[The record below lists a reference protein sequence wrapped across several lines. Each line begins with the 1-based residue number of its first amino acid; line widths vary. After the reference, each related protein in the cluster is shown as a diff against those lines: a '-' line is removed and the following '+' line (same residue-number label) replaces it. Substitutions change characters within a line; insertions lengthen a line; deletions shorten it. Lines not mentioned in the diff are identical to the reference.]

1 MLGSTI
7 GVSTKGSTIGVSTKV
22 KGLGVTVDTT
32 LKSSAVCVAMAQK
45 ATRILGII
53 RDRMKCYESSN
64 CSIVTEFII
73 VGLTNTQE
81 QYIFL
86 FLAFL
91 IIYLITLIGNFL
103 IFTLITNDS
112 RLHNPMYFF
121 LANLSFVDLS
131 CASITIPNMLDNFL
145 SDRKSI
151 SFLGCITQLCCFQFF
166 VVVECYLLAA
176 MAYDRYV
183 AICYPLS
190 YALMMDRKTC
200 AKLMFGCWVS
210 GLVNLTV
217 EAVSISTL
225 DFCGP
230 NKIDHFFCDFAPL
243 LKLSCSD
250 TTMNQII
257 FVVVVVLCG
266 MIPFLLIAAS
276 YGFIINAILKI
287 RSTEGR
293 HKTFSTCSS
302 HLLVVTLFYF
312 SGTYSCIRPYYENT
326 EDKEVKV
333 TAMIYTTLTPM
344 LNPLIYSLRNKEVA
358 GALKKLITQKRFSQ
372 EKHTFRS

>member
-1 MLGSTI
+1 MKLDYSND
-7 GVSTKGSTIGVSTKV
+7 
-22 KGLGVTVDTT
+22 GL
-32 LKSSAVCVAMAQK
+32 KIHE
-45 ATRILGII
+45 ILDELDGPL
-53 RDRMKCYESSN
+53 KCYESRN

-103 IFTLITNDS
+103 ILTLITNDS

-121 LANLSFVDLS
+121 LSILSFLDLS
-131 CASITIPNMLDNFL
+131 CASVTIPKMLDNFL

-166 VVVECYLLAA
+166 GVVECYLLAA

-200 AKLMFGCWVS
+200 AKLMIGCWFC
-210 GLVNLTV
+210 GLVNITV
-217 EAVSISTL
+217 DVISISTL

-250 TTMNQII
+250 TTINQII
-257 FVVVVVLCG
+257 FFVVVVLCG
-266 MIPFLLIAAS
+266 VLPFLLIAAS

-333 TAMIYTTLTPM
+333 IAVIYTTLTPM
-344 LNPLIYSLRNKEVA
+344 LNPLIYSLRNKEIA
-358 GALKKLITQKRFSQ
+358 RALKKLIIQKRFSQ

>member
-1 MLGSTI
+1 MGI
-7 GVSTKGSTIGVSTKV
+7 DKGQSGHHHVARAAPMVNEGCLESK
-22 KGLGVTVDTT
+22 KFYGPGNY
-32 LKSSAVCVAMAQK
+32 SS
-45 ATRILGII
+45 
-53 RDRMKCYESSN
+53 
-64 CSIVTEFII
+64 VTEFII
-73 VGLTNTQE
+73 VGLDNAQE

-86 FLAFL
+86 FMAFL

-103 IFTLITNDS
+103 ILTLITNDS

-121 LANLSFVDLS
+121 LANLSFIDLS
-131 CASITIPNMLDNFL
+131 CASITIPNMLNNFL
-145 SDRKSI
+145 SDMKSI
-151 SFLGCITQLCCFQFF
+151 SFLGCITQLCFFQFF

-190 YALMMDRKTC
+190 YVLMMDRKTC
-200 AKLMFGCWVS
+200 AKLVIGCWFS

-217 EAVSISTL
+217 EAISISTI

-250 TTMNQII
+250 ITINKII

-266 MIPFLLIAAS
+266 MIPFLLIVVS
-276 YGFIINAILKI
+276 YGCIVNAIMKI

-293 HKTFSTCSS
+293 RKTFSTCSS

-312 SGTYSCIRPYYENT
+312 SGTYSCIRPYYKNT
-326 EDKEVKV
+326 QDKEVKV
-333 TAMIYTTLTPM
+333 TAVIYTTLTPM
-344 LNPLIYSLRNKEVA
+344 LNPLIYSLRNKEVS
-358 GALKKLITQKRFSQ
+358 GALKKLIARKRV
-372 EKHTFRS
+372 T